1 MTEPGLDELTKRVRE
16 VSPLASAADP
26 ARLRAVVAL
35 VRDRMTR
42 PSDFEEVAGFFF
54 ADAVEVP
61 HDDLIPAE
69 KTDTNTAAVLRLAR
83 QIVVGIGALERDP
96 LERRLRVL
104 AEESGWTM
112 RELLQTLRW
121 ALSGKREAPPV
132 VACMCL
138 LGQATCI
145 ERIDA
150 AIDVLGSPENPILGP
165 SGR

>member
-1 MTEPGLDELTKRVRE
+1 MTEPGLDELTSRIRDA
-16 VSPLASAADP
+16 SRLASAADP

-35 VRDRMTR
+35 VRDRITR
-42 PSDFEEVAGFFF
+42 PADFDEVAGFFF

-61 HDDLIPAE
+61 HDDLIPVDR
-69 KTDTNTAAVLRLAR
+69 TDTNTAAVLRLAR
-83 QIVVGIGALERDP
+83 QIVAGIGTLEREP
-96 LERRLRVL
+96 LEQRLRVL
-104 AEESGWTM
+104 AAESGWTT

-121 ALSGKREAPPV
+121 ALSGKREMPPV
-132 VACMCL
+132 VESMCL
-138 LGQATCI
+138 LGPATCI